1 MNIENIEEKII
12 KGLSIRTSNDA
23 ETNPSLGKIP
33 KLWMQFDKNVQ
44 VDYPSGNR
52 VYGVYYNYESDASG
66 EYSVLAGTDQADC
79 NSSIE
84 LEDVTI
90 NSGKYLVF
98 HAKGS
103 MPQVVIETWGKI
115 WNYFSKENTEH
126 TRAYTTDFEYYL
138 SESEIKI
145 YIALK

>member
-1 MNIENIEEKII
+1 MNIEHIESKVI
-12 KGLSIRTSNDA
+12 KGLVTRTSN
-23 ETNPSLGKIP
+23 ENEMNPDLGKIP

-44 VDYPSGNR
+44 VDYPNGNR
-52 VYGVYYNYESDASG
+52 VYGVYYNYESDVSG
-66 EYSVLAGTDQADC
+66 EYSVLAGTDQVDC
-79 NSSIE
+79 KSSIE
-84 LEDVTI
+84 LKNVII
-90 NSGKYLVF
+90 NKGKYLVF
-98 HAKGS
+98 HAEGP

-115 WNYFSKENTEH
+115 WNYFSKENIEH